1 MKDDRS
7 PQTLITALPDSA
19 RMAERTQVEKALSE
33 TTDMIRA
40 ETLVFDA
47 VRDLVRDEVKKY
59 IVGKLD
65 ENPELK
71 KEIKAAV
78 QDLMEAKIREGYAMV
93 KLAKAGAK
101 LGLELVPDKMR
112 DEFMRDFV
120 LMFQKEIGEIL
131 DKTL

>member
-1 MKDDRS
+1 
-7 PQTLITALPDSA
+7 
-19 RMAERTQVEKALSE
+19 MAERTQVEKALSE